1 MATLI
6 TGWMVLA
13 TIAAAP
19 AGTSSVSAAPKA
31 DDKPFTL
38 GVLAEFRT
46 LAVSDEDPANDRG
59 LFYRGELGWVVTER
73 VSGFIRA
80 GVAHRFVEAGTAPAV
95 RFQDLQ
101 VGGVYRDEL
110 RLSTDQKV
118 DLRAQLGLF
127 LPTSRASQRQTLYAA
142 PELSVGAT
150 WSPMDWLGFDLG
162 VLGQYRFVQ
171 FAERDGPGAPMNT
184 QLVLG
189 ASLGAFVTPYQTENL
204 RWVLGGSL
212 STTTRKRYASVDTFE
227 SPSSDETFW
236 DQLYGWS
243 LYTSFTPVAWLT
255 ASLALE
261 QGGPVLRD
269 GVVNVFFTKLE
280 ETELVLG
287 LALRY

>member
-1 MATLI
+1 MGTLI
-6 TGWMVLA
+6 TAWMVLA
-13 TIAAAP
+13 TVATAP
-19 AGTSSVSAAPKA
+19 AGTSSASAAA
-31 DDKPFTL
+31 NAEDKPFTL
-38 GVLAEFRT
+38 GVSIQFRT

-59 LFYRGELGWVVTER
+59 LFYRGELGWAVTER

-80 GVAHRFVEAGTAPAV
+80 GVAHRFVEVGTAPAV
-95 RFQDLQ
+95 RFQDMQ
-101 VGGVYRDEL
+101 VGGVYHDEL
-110 RLSTDQKV
+110 HLAADQKV
-118 DLRAQLGLF
+118 DLRAQLGLY

-142 PELSVGAT
+142 PDLSVGAT
-150 WSPMDWLGFDLG
+150 WSPVDWLGVDLG

-189 ASLGAFVTPYQTENL
+189 ASLGASVTPYQAEDR
-204 RWVLGGSL
+204 RWVLGGAV
-212 STTTRKRYASVDTFE
+212 STTARKRYASADTFE

-243 LYTSFTPVAWLT
+243 VYTSFTPVAWLT